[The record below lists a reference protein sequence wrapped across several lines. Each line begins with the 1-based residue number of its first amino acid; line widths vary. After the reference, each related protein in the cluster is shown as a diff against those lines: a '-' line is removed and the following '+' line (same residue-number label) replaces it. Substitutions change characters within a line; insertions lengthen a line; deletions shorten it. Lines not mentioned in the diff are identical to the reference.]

1 MDIVSFRIAPFTLM
15 IVFLS
20 IISILIGIIKSAIS
34 PIYLPICI
42 IEKDHIKHLI
52 KSSILKNNV
61 LHYCHSNTTCDGE
74 ICPLRQALCL
84 NNISNSFDCNDLNH
98 VYLINGISGLKN
110 SQFGNNFRSM
120 YMKEGEIKNGIV
132 G

>member
-1 MDIVSFRIAPFTLM
+1 MFFYYLAPFTLL

-20 IISILIGIIKSAIS
+20 IISILIGIIKSAIF

-42 IEKDHIKHLI
+42 IEKDNIEHLL

-61 LHYCHSNTTCDGE
+61 IRYCHSNQTCDGE
-74 ICPLRQALCL
+74 ICPLRQILCL
-84 NNISNSFDCNDLNH
+84 NNISGTIDCNDINN

-110 SQFGNNFRSM
+110 SQFRKNLKSM
-120 YMKEGEIKNGIV
+120 YMKEGEIYNGIV